1 MKIFKYN
8 KDLTREFDITSKS
21 LRKGTFWVIYF
32 GMDLEFKKPIA
43 IKCIRKEKE
52 KLNNISNEI
61 KEEAFFQKCF
71 ILNLIK
77 GIK

>member
-1 MKIFKYN
+1 
-8 KDLTREFDITSKS
+8 
-21 LRKGTFWVIYF
+21 
-32 GMDLEFKKPIA
+32 MDLEFKKPIA

-52 KLNNISNEI
+52 NLNNISNEI